1 MGLLALEITAKMGR
15 YPDELYSN
23 LEEKLGKSFY
33 KRIDIAASPEE
44 RTALEKLSPDMVTE
58 KELAGEKINAKLTNA
73 PGNGAPIGGLK
84 VVSKNAWFAA
94 RPSGTEAINKIY
106 AESFKGKDHLEKVF
120 EEAIAIVHAAF
131 KGAGI

>member
-1 MGLLALEITAKMGR
+1 LDHRQGR
-15 YPDELYSN
+15 YHHGPSRPGNN

-44 RTALEKLSPDMVTE
+44 KTALEKLSPDMVTE
-58 KELAGEKINAKLTNA
+58 KELAGEKIIAKLTNA